1 MQYRPFGR
9 TGIQVSALGFGGMRF
24 PMKDGR
30 VDRDLAIPMLKRGYE
45 LGINYFDTGK
55 WYCGQDS
62 ERTVGEAV
70 KGMDRSK
77 IYLAT
82 KYAQEKPTAAD
93 LREKFETSLKLMQVE
108 YIDFYHFWG
117 LSWED
122 FQTRKAHKGGPLET
136 FLKLKEEGL
145 ARHLSTSFHS
155 KPDDLKKLVD
165 TGYFETILCQYNL
178 LDRANEESIAY
189 AASKGIGIVIM
200 GPVGGGRLGGPS
212 EQITGAMTEPAR
224 VSTPEL
230 ALRFVLANPNVTVAL
245 SGMSTMQQVE
255 ENVVTASRA
264 TYLSET
270 ERANV
275 ARAMEENKKL
285 AQLYCTGCRYCLP
298 CPQDVNIPRIFELV
312 NYFRVYG
319 LQDHAREAYRELLAH
334 TQRGGKGKDATACAA
349 CEECESKCPQKLKI
363 AEELKAAHA
372 LLAP

>member
-1 MQYRPFGR
+1 
-9 TGIQVSALGFGGMRF
+9 
-24 PMKDGR
+24 
-30 VDRDLAIPMLKRGYE
+30 
-45 LGINYFDTGK
+45 
-55 WYCGQDS
+55 
-62 ERTVGEAV
+62 
-70 KGMDRSK
+70 
-77 IYLAT
+77 
-82 KYAQEKPTAAD
+82 
-93 LREKFETSLKLMQVE
+93 
-108 YIDFYHFWG
+108 
-117 LSWED
+117 
-122 FQTRKAHKGGPLET
+122 
-136 FLKLKEEGL
+136 
-145 ARHLSTSFHS
+145 
-155 KPDDLKKLVD
+155 
-165 TGYFETILCQYNL
+165 
-178 LDRANEESIAY
+178 
-189 AASKGIGIVIM
+189 
-200 GPVGGGRLGGPS
+200 
-212 EQITGAMTEPAR
+212 
-224 VSTPEL
+224 
-230 ALRFVLANPNVTVAL
+230 
-245 SGMSTMQQVE
+245 MSTMQQVE